1 MKVTVQVPADLSS
14 GLYDVIIN
22 LPDGSPSLKDVVN
35 YRILFSNGENVQ
47 DKTNRLNIIGQ
58 ITIQ

>member
-1 MKVTVQVPADLSS
+1 MKVTVQVPSELSP

-22 LPDGSPSLKDVVN
+22 LPDGSPSLKDEVN
-35 YRILFSNGENVQ
+35 YRILFANGGKVQ
-47 DKTNRLNIIGQ
+47 DKINRLNIIGQ